1 MVSKKSTPRAMGSF
15 NDGIIKTEA
24 MTGSN
29 GAAKKGR
36 VNFLHGWSSLVLSI
50 MQDADNVYI
59 RLG

>member
-29 GAAKKGR
+29 GSVRLQKKAELIFSMAGR
-36 VNFLHGWSSLVLSI
+36 ALSCQLCKMRI
-50 MQDADNVYI
+50 MFT
-59 RLG
+59 